1 MLDRVQAVSAAEA
14 VHASAFG
21 NWTGASGEGLTVA
34 ERRGLALIELAAF
47 SRSNA
52 AREALSGALG
62 VALPQA
68 GASAETAGIAA
79 LSIGP
84 GRWLIAAAE
93 AALAGLRNLSDDQ
106 AAVTYLTGGRA
117 ILTVAGPRA
126 APTLMKGTAVD
137 LAPAVFP
144 AGSVA
149 ATALAHMPAIIWR
162 RATGYDVIIPRS
174 YAVSLLEWML
184 GAGGLAYSQ
193 HA

>member
-68 GASAETAGIAA
+68 GASAET
-79 LSIGP
+79 
-84 GRWLIAAAE
+84 E